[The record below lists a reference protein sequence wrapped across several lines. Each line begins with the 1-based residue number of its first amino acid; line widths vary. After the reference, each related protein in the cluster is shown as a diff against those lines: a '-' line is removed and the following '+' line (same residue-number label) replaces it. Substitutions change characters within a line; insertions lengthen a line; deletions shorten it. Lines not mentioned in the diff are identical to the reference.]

1 MSRVIVCWISANGR
15 AQSSL
20 RSVDRLLEAWIRQLL
35 EMPQH
40 PFRDIH
46 GRFRSDIGRN
56 SYHHRFCGATL
67 HDIQVLGCPV
77 AESWNF
83 ILAAQVSCWHLT
95 SRHTIAQL
103 RTNEWNPYLNGPELP
118 LCTSQL
124 AGMNGSHWRLQG
136 NELHLS
142 SSSNPIVTP
151 NTAEGQPGGLGP
163 GS

>member
-1 MSRVIVCWISANGR
+1 MDELNSPSGVSTGCSRHGSDN
-15 AQSSL
+15 SL
-20 RSVDRLLEAWIRQLL
+20 KCLSTHLGTST
-35 EMPQH
+35 
-40 PFRDIH
+40 
-46 GRFRSDIGRN
+46 GRFRSEIGRN
-56 SYHHRFCGATL
+56 SYYHRFCGATL